1 MTDQARFDI
10 GAVAATFPATADTL
24 LLDRYL
30 VDNPHASA
38 RVFRVYRGTPAHFH
52 RGSDEFLYVF
62 SGRGTFWI
70 GDDTSKEAFGP
81 GQLLFFKQNIV
92 HALPR
97 HPRKPRRLPRHRHA
111 PTRSRRHRLPRSRRR
126 HRRRLH
132 RRPPEPSATPMHSL
146 KRRLIGLWALSLLAG
161 LAVGALLVVLQR
173 QTVAAPRPGR
183 ADAVAVH
190 ACRDLI
196 RDRVAFYL
204 AGAPAYLPLDD
215 RLDRDLAQATGLAL
229 SDQNG
234 VEGGIWQAGRGP
246 LAYAFPTY
254 EGTGPKTDLPAA
266 ERPAI
271 AAINAQALADEQA
284 AGRSVRTRAQSI
296 LMHACPLSGPIPR
309 LTAWTM
315 IRVRA
320 TAGLAPLRLGL
331 FVLFALLVLMAA
343 WLGRILVVWSR
354 HLGGIE
360 AALARAG
367 PDGIPALPPTGERE
381 LDRIVAALN
390 DATIRLATARR
401 EQTALSRRLAD
412 NERLASLGRVAAGV
426 AHEIRN
432 PIAAARLQGE
442 NAMAGDDQRRRTAI
456 ADMLAQLDRLDTLVA
471 ELLSMTHRAEPRPE
485 TVTLGPFLDARLA
498 LHRAVADASRIVLER
513 VGEGQARF
521 DPALIGRILDNLL
534 GNAIRHT
541 PPGGRVT
548 VTAQAAPPRI
558 TVADTG
564 SGIAPEIGDRLFDP
578 FVTSRADGT
587 GLGLA
592 IARELAR
599 AHGAQ
604 LTLERAGGPGEGA
617 LFALTL

>member
-1 MTDQARFDI
+1 
-10 GAVAATFPATADTL
+10 
-24 LLDRYL
+24 
-30 VDNPHASA
+30 
-38 RVFRVYRGTPAHFH
+38 
-52 RGSDEFLYVF
+52 
-62 SGRGTFWI
+62 
-70 GDDTSKEAFGP
+70 
-81 GQLLFFKQNIV
+81 
-92 HALPR
+92 
-97 HPRKPRRLPRHRHA
+97 
-111 PTRSRRHRLPRSRRR
+111 
-126 HRRRLH
+126 
-132 RRPPEPSATPMHSL
+132 MHSL
-146 KRRLIGLWALSLLAG
+146 RRRLIGLWALSLLAG

-173 QTVAAPRPGR
+173 QTVAAQAGR
-183 ADAVAVH
+183 ADAVAAH
-190 ACRDLI
+190 ACDLI

-204 AGAPAYLPLDD
+204 AGAPENLPLDD

-229 SDQNG
+229 AHQNG

-284 AGRSVRTRAQSI
+284 AGRSVHTRAQSI

-354 HLGGIE
+354 HLAGIE

-381 LDRIVAALN
+381 LDRVVAALN
-390 DATIRLATARR
+390 DATIRLASARR

-412 NERLASLGRVAAGV
+412 TERLASLGRVAAGV

-456 ADMLAQLDRLDTLVA
+456 ADMLAQLHRLDTLVA
-471 ELLSMTHRAEPRPE
+471 ELLAMTHRAEPRPE

-498 LHRAVADASRIVLER
+498 LHRAAADASRIILER
-513 VGEGQARF
+513 EGEGQARI

-548 VTAQAAPPRI
+548 VTAQASPPRI
-558 TVADTG
+558 MVADTG
-564 SGIAPEIGDRLFDP
+564 PGIPPEIGDRLFDP